1 MIEYDFIEIKSRS
14 TSDPTFTDIDFKNE
28 ISWVWT
34 LLKKY
39 SRTVT
44 QVYFQLIN
52 QQTKLLMEQQQK
64 INSLR
69 QIIFGGQNQNLNQ
82 SEPDA
87 SSILRLQMAAQLQVN
102 INYVIIT

>member
-1 MIEYDFIEIKSRS
+1 MTLSKFRVVLRRIRRF
-14 TSDPTFTDIDFKNE
+14 PTL
-28 ISWVWT
+28 ISKMKFVGSG
-34 LLKKY
+34 LPLRKY
-39 SRTVT
+39 SRTLT

-102 INYVIIT
+102 INDVIIT

>member
-1 MIEYDFIEIKSRS
+1 
-14 TSDPTFTDIDFKNE
+14 
-28 ISWVWT
+28 
-34 LLKKY
+34 
-39 SRTVT
+39 
-44 QVYFQLIN
+44 
-52 QQTKLLMEQQQK
+52 MEQQQK

-102 INYVIIT
+102 TYDVISYDVIFYNSYEYI